1 MFTDVF
7 GYSRMVGKDEK
18 HALQLLDQHN
28 TIITKSIQEYS
39 GSVVKF
45 IGDAVFAEFAKS
57 IDASRCAID
66 IQQKFNHG
74 K

>member
-28 TIITKSIQEYS
+28 TIITKSIQEYC
-39 GSVVKF
+39 GT
-45 IGDAVFAEFAKS
+45 
-57 IDASRCAID
+57 C
-66 IQQKFNHG
+66 
-74 K
+74 

>member
-1 MFTDVF
+1 MSESQIKSSTIMFTDVF

-39 GSVVKF
+39 GSVV
-45 IGDAVFAEFAKS
+45 ALV
-57 IDASRCAID
+57 
-66 IQQKFNHG
+66 NLVLN
-74 K
+74 